1 MRSLRFLRK
10 DGSSSLALRVAGTA
24 AILLIA
30 LLAYLSVDP
39 EAHERF
45 HHDADEPGHHCVVT
59 EFAAA
64 GALVLTVAFRLLP
77 LVTHFVR
84 VQWVQIE
91 VRHVAVAL
99 RLLPSCGP
107 PAAVSRV

>member
-1 MRSLRFLRK
+1 MRLLRFHHK
-10 DGSSSLALRVAGTA
+10 DGSGSIAFRVVGTA
-24 AILLIA
+24 ALLLIA

-59 EFAAA
+59 EFAA
-64 GALVLTVAFRLLP
+64 GEALVLSVAWMLLP

-84 VQWVQIE
+84 VQWVQVE
-91 VRHVAVAL
+91 VRHAAVDL
-99 RLLPSCGP
+99 VLLPSCGP
-107 PAAVSRV
+107 PAAAFGV

>member
-1 MRSLRFLRK
+1 MRLLRFHRK

-59 EFAAA
+59 EFAA
-64 GALVLTVAFRLLP
+64 GEALVLTVAFRLLP
-77 LVTHFVR
+77 LIAHFVR
-84 VQWVQIE
+84 VQWVQVE
-91 VRHVAVAL
+91 VRHDAVDL
-99 RLLPSCGP
+99 VLLPSCGP
-107 PAAVSRV
+107 PAGALRV